1 MVVARTSKQ
10 GETQMKIRDIIAD
23 LIGVIA
29 IFGGGY
35 ALLLIGH
42 GMGW

>member
-1 MVVARTSKQ
+1 MIK
-10 GETQMKIRDIIAD
+10 EECRDVLAD

-29 IFGGGY
+29 IFGGAW

-42 GMGW
+42 GLGW

>member
-1 MVVARTSKQ
+1 MR
-10 GETQMKIRDIIAD
+10 IRDVLDD

-29 IFGGGY
+29 IFGGAW

>member
-1 MVVARTSKQ
+1 
-10 GETQMKIRDIIAD
+10 MKIREIIGEA
-23 LIGVIA
+23 LCAVA

-35 ALLLIGH
+35 GLLLIGH

>member
-1 MVVARTSKQ
+1 
-10 GETQMKIRDIIAD
+10 MKIRDIIAD

-29 IFGGGY
+29 IFGTGY
-35 ALLLIGH
+35 CLFLIGY

>member
-1 MVVARTSKQ
+1 
-10 GETQMKIRDIIAD
+10 MKIRE
-23 LIGVIA
+23 VIA
-29 IFGGGY
+29 EALAVVGLFAVGY

>member
-1 MVVARTSKQ
+1 MR
-10 GETQMKIRDIIAD
+10 IRDVLAD

-29 IFGGGY
+29 IFGGAW

-42 GMGW
+42 GLGW